1 MTPVTKEPATVSR
14 PVAGRTQGPSVDL
27 AAGDTTCWVLC
38 LAERNRYDFGLTDGR
53 RGCDESLAVQTSQFD
68 DRHIAW
74 QMVDANGAQV
84 FVLATN
90 EVLGIADL
98 LIKFQASRWKSCTG
112 AYATSARSL
121 LQGDVGISSP

>member
-1 MTPVTKEPATVSR
+1 
-14 PVAGRTQGPSVDL
+14 
-27 AAGDTTCWVLC
+27 
-38 LAERNRYDFGLTDGR
+38 LTDGR

-98 LIKFQASRWKSCTG
+98 LIKFQALTLGKLRRHVCDFSTFV
-112 AYATSARSL
+112 L
-121 LQGDVGISSP
+121 PGDVGICSPRTDTDLANSPRTPIYHPYRW